1 MSRGCCATS
10 SVRPPSRRC
19 RRRRGVHPALLT
31 CVLILGLLTGPS
43 VAEAQLWA
51 GILDRTRAID
61 WSLGNQG
68 IAGGIPTRTTVCAT
82 LRPGVTAGQI
92 NKAIASC
99 RADRV
104 VFLEAG
110 TYLLSSGISFGNKSR
125 VTLRGAGPDRTI
137 LKFGDTE
144 PFSGFAAVVCV
155 RGGDH
160 LAHGYRD
167 YVHMDEAIIR

>member
-1 MSRGCCATS
+1 
-10 SVRPPSRRC
+10 
-19 RRRRGVHPALLT
+19 VHPAILT
-31 CVLILGLLTGPS
+31 CVLILALLTGPS

-125 VTLRGAGPDRTI
+125 VTLRGAGPDKTI
-137 LKFGDTE
+137 LKFVDTE
-144 PFSGFAAVVCV
+144 PCGGFAADVSVTRMPPSSETTDRRSPH
-155 RGGDH
+155 RGG
-160 LAHGYRD
+160 ASGATS
-167 YVHMDEAIIR
+167 E